1 MFSLILFMIITAAFV
16 FFNGVTAKPLV
27 HLRITN
33 KTGWLKTRERKMNSI
48 PLLRS

>member
-1 MFSLILFMIITAAFV
+1 MFSLILFMISTAAFV
-16 FFNGVTAKPLV
+16 FFNGVTVKLLV

-33 KTGWLKTRERKMNSI
+33 KTGWLNTREKMNSI